1 MECYVILLKLDW
13 LGGDFYFGVRF
24 FYKKKKKDVYMV
36 VSVCFIIF
44 FKVFLGIVY

>member
-24 FYKKKKKDVYMV
+24 FFIKKKKRCLYGSK
-36 VSVCFIIF
+36 C
-44 FKVFLGIVY
+44 VF